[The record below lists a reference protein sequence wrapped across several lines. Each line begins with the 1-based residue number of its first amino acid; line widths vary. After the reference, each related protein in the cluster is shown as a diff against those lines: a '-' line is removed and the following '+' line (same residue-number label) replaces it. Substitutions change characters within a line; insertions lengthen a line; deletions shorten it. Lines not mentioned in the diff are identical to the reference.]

1 MPLSNNTR
9 IFYACQ
15 AVALEPLKATTTNG
29 TVTLTPVGPANGNA
43 KHVGNA
49 QILHGVQSVGINT
62 TFNLEQ
68 VFELGQIHIY
78 ENIEGVPDIEVTLE
92 KVLDGYPLMYHVA
105 STAVKDDTSL
115 TTDNAK
121 ASLVARSK
129 QRCNAVLG
137 IYSDTV
143 SHIGDNASG
152 PNDTVEVLMSGM
164 FISSIGYT
172 IPVDGNATESL
183 TLVGNHK
190 QWNLSPT
197 KFTQNLAR
205 QLSSGNQSANFE
217 DGPGGFVTGPAFRG
231 GVQRRENVALN
242 RSILPK
248 AINGVR
254 QNNNAGNAWSNTT
267 QPTGVPL
274 VHLQNISISCDLNRE
289 SVQELGRKAPY
300 TRYANFPV
308 EVTCEI
314 EAISSS
320 GDFIPAYEEGIKGVA
335 IGGISYALGSENY
348 GNNTTNETIRIV
360 LHDGT
365 IFDLGSKNR
374 LSSVNYTGGDAGGG
388 NVTTTY
394 SYSTY
399 NALNVLHPND
409 PANVGAA
416 GFGGFFF
423 NGQ

>member
-1 MPLSNNTR
+1 MPASNNNR

-15 AVALEPLKATTTNG
+15 AVALHAQQ
-29 TVTLTPVGPANGNA
+29 A
-43 KHVGNA
+43 NA
-49 QILHGVQSVGINT
+49 QTGALSNYGAATVLHGVQSVGINT

-78 ENIEGVPDIEVTLE
+78 ENIEGVPDVEVTLE

-105 STAVKDDTSL
+105 TSAVATDTS
-115 TTDNAK
+115 TTGAAK
-121 ASLVARSK
+121 AALVARTK
-129 QRCNAVLG
+129 YRCNVGLG
-137 IYSDTV
+137 IFSDTV
-143 SHIGDNASG
+143 SHVGDDNSN
-152 PNDTVEVLMSGM
+152 PIEVLMSGM
-164 FISSIGYT
+164 YVSSIGYT

-190 QWNLSPT
+190 QWNTTPT
-197 KFTQNLAR
+197 VATSATVRTLT
-205 QLSSGNQSANFE
+205 SGTNYY
-217 DGPGGFVTGPAFRG
+217 DGPGRFTTGGGPLFRG

-242 RSILPK
+242 YSVLPASIK
-248 AINGVR
+248 GVVGVGT
-254 QNNNAGNAWSNTT
+254 GNAWTGGTS
-267 QPTGVPL
+267 PTGVPR

-314 EAISSS
+314 EALCAS
-320 GDFIPAYEEGIKGVA
+320 GDFVQALEEGIKGGTVNTV
-335 IGGISYALGSENY
+335 SYALGTENY
-348 GNNTTNETIRIV
+348 GNNTPNETILIR

-365 IFDLGSKNR
+365 CFDLGNKNR
-374 LSSVNYTGGDAGGG
+374 LSSINYTGGDAGGG

-394 SYSTY
+394 SYSTF
-399 NALNVLHPND
+399 NALSVFHPAD
-409 PANVGAA
+409 PAGNTVAPV
-416 GFGGFFF
+416 GGFRF

>member
-1 MPLSNNTR
+1 MPLSNNAR

-15 AVALEPLKATTTNG
+15 AVALEPLNAITSNGVTT
-29 TVTLTPVGPANGNA
+29 LQSVGPTNSKA
-43 KHVGNA
+43 KSSSNL

-105 STAVKDDTSL
+105 STAVQNDSSL
-115 TTDNAK
+115 TGTAK
-121 ASLVARSK
+121 AALVARTK
-129 QRCNAVLG
+129 QRCNAILG

-143 SHIGDNASG
+143 SHIGDGNTAAG
-152 PNDTVEVLMSGM
+152 DTVEVLMSGM
-164 FISSIGYT
+164 YISSIGYT

-190 QWNLSPT
+190 QWNMSPS
-197 KFTQNLAR
+197 KFTQALAR
-205 QLSSGNQSANFE
+205 QLTSGSLFTGQ
-217 DGPGGFVTGPAFRG
+217 DGPGNFEGGNTFRG

-242 RSILPK
+242 RSTLPTS
-248 AINGVR
+248 INGI
-254 QNNNAGNAWSNTT
+254 TT
-267 QPTGVPL
+267 QGVGNGWSAGMNPVGVPK
-274 VHLQNISISCDLNRE
+274 VHIQNINISCDLNRE

-314 EAISSS
+314 ETISSS
-320 GDFIPAYEEGIKGVA
+320 GDFVPALEEGIKSGT
-335 IGGISYALGSENY
+335 INGNSYALGSENY
-348 GNNTTNETIRIV
+348 GNNTANETIVIK

-365 IFDLGSKNR
+365 VLDLGTKNR

-399 NALNVLHPND
+399 NALSVYHPND
-409 PANVGAA
+409 PANVSVD
-416 GFGGFFF
+416 GGFFF

>member
-1 MPLSNNTR
+1 MPLSNNAR

-15 AVALEPLKATTTNG
+15 AVALEPLQSATTAGVTVLSPVSPTN
-29 TVTLTPVGPANGNA
+29 ANA
-43 KHVGNA
+43 KSNSNV

-105 STAVKDDTSL
+105 STAVQTEAGL
-115 TTDNAK
+115 TTPRAK
-121 ASLVARSK
+121 AALVARSK
-129 QRCNAVLG
+129 QRCNAILG

-143 SHIGDNASG
+143 SHIGDVTTGAG
-152 PNDTVEVLMSGM
+152 ETVEVMMSGM
-164 FISSIGYT
+164 YISSIGYT

-190 QWNLSPT
+190 QWSTAPS
-197 KFTQNLAR
+197 KFTTALAK
-205 QLSSGNQSANFE
+205 QLTSGNNTANE
-217 DGPGGFVTGPAFRG
+217 DGPGNFLTAPAFRG

-242 RSILPK
+242 RSILPQS
-248 AINGVR
+248 INGVM
-254 QNNNAGNAWSNTT
+254 QNTSPGNAWSTT
-267 QPTGVPL
+267 NNAVGVPR
-274 VHLQNISISCDLNRE
+274 VHIQNVSISCDLNRE
-289 SVQELGRKAPY
+289 SVQELGRKGPY

-320 GDFIPAYEEGIKGVA
+320 GDFVQALEEGIKGQTGFAV
-335 IGGISYALGSENY
+335 GTENY
-348 GNNTTNETIRIV
+348 GNNTKNETIRIV

-365 IFDLGSKNR
+365 IIDLGSKNR
-374 LSSVNYTGGDAGGG
+374 LSSVNYGGGDAGGG
-388 NVTTTY
+388 NATVTY

-409 PANVGAA
+409 PANVAA
-416 GFGGFFF
+416 TDFGGFFY
-423 NGQ
+423 NGL

>member
-1 MPLSNNTR
+1 MPLSNNAR

-15 AVALEPLKATTTNG
+15 AVALEPLSSVTTNG
-29 TVTLTPVGPANGNA
+29 VTVLSPVAPTNGNA
-43 KHVGNA
+43 KHTGNV

-105 STAVKDDTSL
+105 STAVQAETGL
-115 TTDNAK
+115 TTPRAK
-121 ASLVARSK
+121 AALVARSK
-129 QRCNAVLG
+129 QRCNAILG

-143 SHIGDNASG
+143 SHIGDGSTAAG
-152 PNDTVEVLMSGM
+152 ETVEVMMSGM
-164 FISSIGYT
+164 YISSIGYT

-183 TLVGNHK
+183 TLVGNSK
-190 QWNLSPT
+190 VWSTAPS
-197 KFTQNLAR
+197 KFTTTLAR
-205 QLSSGNQSANFE
+205 QLTSGNNTVME
-217 DGPGGFVTGPAFRG
+217 DGPGNFGSSPVFRG

-242 RSILPK
+242 KSILPQS
-248 AINGVR
+248 INGVM
-254 QNNNAGNAWSNTT
+254 QNTSPGNAWSTT
-267 QPTGVPL
+267 TAAVGVPR
-274 VHLQNISISCDLNRE
+274 VHIQNVSISCDLNRE
-289 SVQELGRKAPY
+289 SVQELGRKGPY

-314 EAISSS
+314 EAISTS
-320 GDFIPAYEEGIKGVA
+320 GDFVQALEEGLKTGT
-335 IGGISYALGSENY
+335 GFTLGTENY
-348 GNNTTNETIRIV
+348 GNNTKNETIRIV

-365 IFDLGSKNR
+365 IIDLGSKNR
-374 LSSVNYTGGDAGGG
+374 LSSVNYGGGDAGGG
-388 NVTTTY
+388 NSTVTY

-409 PANVGAA
+409 PAGVTA
-416 GFGGFFF
+416 GDFGSFVY

>member
-1 MPLSNNTR
+1 MPVNNNSR

-15 AVALEPLKATTTNG
+15 AVAIEPLKSAVG
-29 TVTLTPVGPANGNA
+29 AGGVVTLTPTQPANNLA
-43 KHVGNA
+43 KHTNNI

-105 STAVKDDTSL
+105 STAVKDDASL
-115 TTDNAK
+115 QTNPAR
-121 ASLVARSK
+121 ASLVARTK
-129 QRCNAVLG
+129 QRCNAILG

-143 SHIGDNASG
+143 SHIGDGNTAA
-152 PNDTVEVLMSGM
+152 NDTIEVIMSGM
-164 FISSIGYT
+164 YISSIGYT

-190 QWNLSPT
+190 QWSMNPT
-197 KFTQNLAR
+197 KFQQNLAR
-205 QLSSGNQSANFE
+205 QLGSGVSNSYSDTPLAAQ
-217 DGPGGFVTGPAFRG
+217 PGTFRG
-231 GVQRRENVALN
+231 GVQRRENVSLN
-242 RSILPK
+242 RSVLPQS
-248 AINGVR
+248 INGVK
-254 QNNNAGNAWSNTT
+254 QNSSPGNAWSNTT
-267 QPTGVPL
+267 GPTGVPL

-289 SVQELGRKAPY
+289 SVQELGRKGPY

-320 GDFIPAYEEGIKGVA
+320 GDFVQALEEGIKSGTGFNVNE
-335 IGGISYALGSENY
+335 ENY
-348 GNNTTNETIRIV
+348 GNNTKNVTIRIV

-394 SYSTY
+394 SFSTY
-399 NALNVLHPND
+399 NALNVIHPSD
-409 PANVGAA
+409 PANIGATE
-416 GFGGFFF
+416 FGGFHYS
-423 NGQ
+423 GQ

>member
-1 MPLSNNTR
+1 MPLSNNAR

-15 AVALEPLKATTTNG
+15 AVALEPLKSASSNG
-29 TVTLTPVGPANGNA
+29 VTTLTPVAPTNGGA
-43 KHVGNA
+43 KHNNNI

-105 STAVKDDTSL
+105 STAVNAEDGL
-115 TTDNAK
+115 TDASK
-121 ASLVARSK
+121 AALVARSK
-129 QRCNAVLG
+129 QRCNAILG

-143 SHIGDNASG
+143 SHIGDGNTAT
-152 PNDTVEVLMSGM
+152 NDTVEVVMSGM
-164 FISSIGYT
+164 YISSIGYT

-190 QWNLSPT
+190 QWNLAT
-197 KFTQNLAR
+197 EKFTTALAR
-205 QLSSGNQSANFE
+205 QLASGTSPTAPYV
-217 DGPGGFVTGPAFRG
+217 DGPGNFGGTDNFRG
-231 GVQRRENVALN
+231 GVQRRENVSLN
-242 RSILPK
+242 RSILPQS
-248 AINGVR
+248 INGVQ
-254 QNNNAGNAWSNTT
+254 QNTNPGNAWTGVT
-267 QPTGVPL
+267 AATGVPR
-274 VHLQNISISCDLNRE
+274 VHLQNINISCDLNRE
-289 SVQELGRKAPY
+289 SVQELGRKGPY

-320 GDFIPAYEEGIKGVA
+320 GDFVQALEEGLTSGA
-335 IGGISYALGSENY
+335 GFTLGTEGF
-348 GNNTTNETIRIV
+348 GNNTKNETIRIV

-365 IFDLGSKNR
+365 IIDLGNKNR
-374 LSSVNYTGGDAGGG
+374 LSSINYGGGDAGGG
-388 NVTTTY
+388 NATVTY

-399 NALNVLHPND
+399 NALNVLHPLD
-409 PANVGAA
+409 PANVGASA
-416 GFGGFFF
+416 FGGFVY
-423 NGQ
+423 NGK

>member
-1 MPLSNNTR
+1 MPLSNNAR

-15 AVALEPLKATTTNG
+15 AVAIEPLSSVTTG
-29 TVTLTPVGPANGNA
+29 GVTVLAPVTPINGNA
-43 KHVGNA
+43 KSTNNV

-105 STAVKDDTSL
+105 STAVQAEAGL
-115 TTDNAK
+115 TTPRAK
-121 ASLVARSK
+121 AALVARSK
-129 QRCNAVLG
+129 QRCNAILG

-143 SHIGDNASG
+143 SHIGDNATVAG
-152 PNDTVEVLMSGM
+152 ETVEVMMSGM

-183 TLVGNHK
+183 TLVGNSK
-190 QWNLSPT
+190 MWNTNPT
-197 KFTQNLAR
+197 KFNTSLAR
-205 QLSSGNQSANFE
+205 QLTSGNAVPYE
-217 DGPGGFVTGPAFRG
+217 DGPGNFATSPVFRG

-242 RSILPK
+242 KSILPQS
-248 AINGVR
+248 INGVM
-254 QNNNAGNAWSNTT
+254 QNANPGNAWSTT
-267 QPTGVPL
+267 TNPVGVPR
-274 VHLQNISISCDLNRE
+274 VHIQNVSISCDLNRE
-289 SVQELGRKAPY
+289 SIQELGRKGPY

-314 EAISSS
+314 EAISTS
-320 GDFIPAYEEGIKGVA
+320 GDFVQALEEGIKSNAAGQTGFA
-335 IGGISYALGSENY
+335 IGQENY
-348 GNNTTNETIRIV
+348 GNNTKNETIRIV

-365 IFDLGSKNR
+365 IIDLGGKNR
-374 LSSVNYTGGDAGGG
+374 LSSVNYGGGDAGGG
-388 NVTTTY
+388 NSTVTY

-399 NALNVLHPND
+399 NALNVLHPMD
-409 PANVGAA
+409 PAGVTAGDFGNFAYNGA
-416 GFGGFFF
+416 
-423 NGQ
+423 

>member
-1 MPLSNNTR
+1 MPVSNNNR

-15 AVALEPLKATTTNG
+15 AVAIEPLNAVTNNG
-29 TVTLTPVGPANGNA
+29 LTTLTPVTPTNANA
-43 KHVGNA
+43 KSTGA
-49 QILHGVQSVGINT
+49 IQILHGVQSVGINT

-92 KVLDGYPLMYHVA
+92 KVLDGYPLMYHVS
-105 STAVKDDTSL
+105 STAVQADTSL
-115 TTDNAK
+115 TTNVAK

-129 QRCNAVLG
+129 QRCNAILG

-143 SHIGDNASG
+143 SHIGDGNTAA
-152 PNDTVEVLMSGM
+152 NDTVEVLMSGM
-164 FISSIGYT
+164 YISSIGYT

-190 QWNLSPT
+190 QWNLTPS
-197 KFTQNLAR
+197 KFTQGLAR
-205 QLSSGNQSANFE
+205 QLASGNSFTGQ
-217 DGPGGFVTGPAFRG
+217 DGPGNFSSPAFRG

-248 AINGVR
+248 SINGVK
-254 QNNNAGNAWSNTT
+254 QNNNPGNAWSTT
-267 QPTGVPL
+267 VNPIGVPL
-274 VHLQNISISCDLNRE
+274 VHLQNINISCDLNRE
-289 SVQELGRKAPY
+289 SIQELGRKAPY

-314 EAISSS
+314 ESIASS
-320 GDFIPAYEEGIKGVA
+320 GDFVQALEEGKKTGTGFTI
-335 IGGISYALGSENY
+335 GSEGY
-348 GNNTTNETIRIV
+348 GNNTENETIRIV

-365 IFDLGSKNR
+365 ILDLGNKNR
-374 LSSVNYTGGDAGGG
+374 LSSINYGGGDAGGG
-388 NVTTTY
+388 NATVTY

-399 NALNVLHPND
+399 NALNVLHPSD
-409 PANVGAA
+409 PANVSASD
-416 GFGGFFF
+416 FGGFFY
-423 NGQ
+423 NGS

>member
-1 MPLSNNTR
+1 MPVSNNSR

-15 AVALEPLKATTTNG
+15 AVAVEPLKKNTTTG
-29 TVTLTPVGPANGNA
+29 ALEPTASANTNLA
-43 KHVGNA
+43 PHSNNL

-115 TTDNAK
+115 TTNAAK
-121 ASLVARSK
+121 MQLVARSA
-129 QRCNAVLG
+129 QRCNVYLG
-137 IYSDTV
+137 IFPDTV
-143 SHIGDNASG
+143 AHVGDT
-152 PNDTVEVLMSGM
+152 NDAAVEVLMSGM
-164 FISSIGYT
+164 YISSIGYT

-190 QWNLSPT
+190 QWNTSAS
-197 KFTQNLAR
+197 KFSSAVAR
-205 QLSSGNQSANFE
+205 LLGSGVNNAYSDNPQADQRKLNNQF
-217 DGPGGFVTGPAFRG
+217 TG
-231 GVQRRENVALN
+231 GVQRRENVSMSK
-242 RSILPK
+242 SIFPK
-248 AINGVR
+248 SINGVTTA
-254 QNNNAGNAWSNTT
+254 NTVGNAYSTSTNK
-267 QPTGVPL
+267 PL
-274 VHLQNISISCDLNRE
+274 IHVQNINISCDLNRE
-289 SVQELGRKAPY
+289 SVQELGRKAPF

-320 GDFIPAYEEGIKGVA
+320 GDFVQALENGITSNT
-335 IGGISYALGSENY
+335 GGLTGFAVGEQNY
-348 GNNTTNETIRIV
+348 GNNTSNESIRIC

-365 IFDLGSKNR
+365 IIDLGSKNR
-374 LSSVNYTGGDAGGG
+374 LSSVNYGGADAGGG
-388 NVTTTY
+388 NATVTY

-399 NALNVLHPND
+399 NALNVVHPAD
-409 PANVGAA
+409 PANVGADA
-416 GFGGFFF
+416 AGGFSY
-423 NGQ
+423 NQS